1 MPLKLFAR
9 IVFMTVYLPAYVLRK
24 VRGGSPFGAG
34 AHLAS
39 SAWDR

>member
-1 MPLKLFAR
+1 MVFA
-9 IVFMTVYLPAYVLRK
+9 TVYLPAYVLRK
-24 VRGGSPFGAG
+24 VRGSSPFGVG